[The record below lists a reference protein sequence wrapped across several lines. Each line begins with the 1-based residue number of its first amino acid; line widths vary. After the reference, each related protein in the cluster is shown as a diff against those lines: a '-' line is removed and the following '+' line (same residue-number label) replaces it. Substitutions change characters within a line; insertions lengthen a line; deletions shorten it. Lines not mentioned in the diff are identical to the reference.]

1 MQINRQTTK
10 KRGRLQVTTCAQ
22 NDHETTFPFWFLLQ
36 VRSAA
41 FLMSTASAK
50 QENEEPQEE
59 QKNEQEDEK
68 TTLEEDYSV
77 PFKPLVTLDEV
88 QVTTGEEDE
97 EVLYKN
103 RAKLFRF
110 DKQGSQWKERGTG
123 DIKILQH
130 KETKKIRLLM
140 RREKTLKICLNHYV
154 NPSIQLEENVGSDR
168 SWVWNAIDY
177 ADEVADE
184 CVLAI
189 RFPNSEQA
197 KKFKEAY
204 DNARTSMQKLAKASK
219 DSPQKEEDKEQV
231 SKE

>member
-1 MQINRQTTK
+1 
-10 KRGRLQVTTCAQ
+10 
-22 NDHETTFPFWFLLQ
+22 
-36 VRSAA
+36 
-41 FLMSTASAK
+41 MSTAPTK
-50 QENEEPQEE
+50 EENEEPQEE
-59 QKNEQEDEK
+59 QKNEQGDEK

-88 QVTTGEEDE
+88 QVTTGEEE
-97 EVLYKN
+97 EDVLYKN

-123 DIKILQH
+123 DLKILQH
-130 KETKKIRLLM
+130 KDTKKIRLLM

-184 CVLAI
+184 CVLAV

-197 KKFKEAY
+197 KKFKQAY
-204 DNARTSMQKLAKASK
+204 DDARSALEKITEVSLNSSQEKE
-219 DSPQKEEDKEQV
+219 KEETQTKKE
-231 SKE
+231 K

>member
-1 MQINRQTTK
+1 
-10 KRGRLQVTTCAQ
+10 
-22 NDHETTFPFWFLLQ
+22 
-36 VRSAA
+36 
-41 FLMSTASAK
+41 MSTVSTK
-50 QENEEPQEE
+50 EENQEQQEE

-68 TTLEEDYSV
+68 ATLEEDYSV

-97 EVLYKN
+97 DVLYKN
-103 RAKLFRF
+103 RSKLFRF

-123 DIKILQH
+123 DVKILQH
-130 KETKKIRLLM
+130 KDTKKIRLLM

-154 NPSIQLEENVGSDR
+154 NPNIQLEENVGSDR

-204 DNARTSMQKLAKASK
+204 DNARTFMEKLTKESDK
-219 DSPQKEEDKEQV
+219 SSQEEDKEETKV
-231 SKE
+231 NEHK